1 MSYRGKIKNQTT
13 WEIEKRKNGKKRETK
28 LNWIGEDR
36 EKNKVAIIK
45 SITSYKQ
52 QLTKIHEVERFL
64 LPR

>member
-45 SITSYKQ
+45 SSYYIW
-52 QLTKIHEVERFL
+52 LHHINNN
-64 LPR
+64 